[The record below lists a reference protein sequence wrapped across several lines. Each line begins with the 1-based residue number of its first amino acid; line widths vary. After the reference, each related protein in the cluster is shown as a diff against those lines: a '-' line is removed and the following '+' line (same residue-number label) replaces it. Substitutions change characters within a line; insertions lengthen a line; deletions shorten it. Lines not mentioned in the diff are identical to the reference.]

1 MFFLKVFLIMFMKKK
16 NWENKQYLEK
26 NKKAIILVKNIRNV

>member
-1 MFFLKVFLIMFMKKK
+1 MFMKKK

-26 NKKAIILVKNIRNV
+26 NKEAIILVKNIRDV